1 MLPLLVSLKDKG
13 VTKIEIS
20 FSGSGDSGD
29 VDELEFYTGD
39 QYISKYSR
47 EDDKPQMKDY
57 LSDVD
62 YQKLRDQ
69 CYELI
74 DECIEG
80 ADWYN
85 NDGGYGR
92 IDIDLNSLT
101 ADVEYSQRTTHDY
114 SWEDVSIFDI

>member
-47 EDDKPQMKDY
+47 EDDKPQIKDY
-57 LSDVD
+57 LSDGD
-62 YQKLRDQ
+62 YQKLRDES
-69 CYELI
+69 YELI

-92 IDIDLNSLT
+92 IGIDLNSLT
-101 ADVEYSQRTTHDY
+101 ADVEYSQRTIHDY
-114 SWEDVSIFDI
+114 GWEDLSIFDI